1 MKTSKACVVTSR
13 NSLWKQWNTMCQHVA
28 HRLSTYIPGW
38 PPWMLRRLS
47 NRKHKVHT
55 RAKHSNDTK
64 EKKRF
69 KALKRQLQR
78 ESRRTHKA
86 YLEDI
91 VCDDLRTNP
100 KRFWSY
106 MKTRKQ
112 DSSQIVT
119 LRSKDGF
126 LYSDTAI
133 KTAILNE
140 QFQSLYTREDLSAL
154 SDLGPSP
161 YPTMSNITIH
171 EREYWGCTHSKQQD
185 QTIFQHSS

>member
-28 HRLSTYIPGW
+28 HRLSTHIPGW
-38 PPWMLRRLS
+38 PLS
-47 NRKHKVHT
+47 WDALATGNIKSTPELSTVTTQKKKSGSR
-55 RAKHSNDTK
+55 HSK
-64 EKKRF
+64 GSY
-69 KALKRQLQR
+69 R
-78 ESRRTHKA
+78 EA

-100 KRFWSY
+100 KRFLSY

-119 LRSKDGF
+119 LKSKDGF
-126 LYSDTAI
+126 LHSDTAI

-154 SDLGPSP
+154 PDLGPSP

>member
-28 HRLSTYIPGW
+28 HRLSTHIPGW

-69 KALKRQLQR
+69 KALKGQLQR
-78 ESRRTHKA
+78 ESRRTHRT

-100 KRFWSY
+100 KRFLSY

-119 LRSKDGF
+119 LRSKTD
-126 LYSDTAI
+126 SSTATLPA
-133 KTAILNE
+133 KPPSWMNSFSHCTLKR
-140 QFQSLYTREDLSAL
+140 TSAHCL
-154 SDLGPSP
+154 
-161 YPTMSNITIH
+161 T
-171 EREYWGCTHSKQQD
+171 
-185 QTIFQHSS
+185 

>member
-1 MKTSKACVVTSR
+1 M
-13 NSLWKQWNTMCQHVA
+13 NTNYEDVKSMCGYIKEFIVETVKHHVPTRRSSA
-28 HRLSTYIPGW
+28 KHTH
-38 PPWMLRRLS
+38 PWMTSELRRLS

-69 KALKRQLQR
+69 KALKGQLQR

-91 VCDDLRTNP
+91 VSDDLRTNP
-100 KRFWSY
+100 KRFLSY

-119 LRSKDGF
+119 LRSKDG
-126 LYSDTAI
+126 LLHSDTAG
-133 KTAILNE
+133 KAAILNE
-140 QFQSLYTREDLSAL
+140 QFQSLYTERTSAHCL
-154 SDLGPSP
+154 
-161 YPTMSNITIH
+161 T
-171 EREYWGCTHSKQQD
+171 
-185 QTIFQHSS
+185 